1 MSEVVAEELNQGL
14 IRPELLQVADAVA
27 RDKNIDREI
36 VVHAM
41 EQAIQTASRRKYGQ
55 ELEIRAEIDR
65 VTGEIRLARIR
76 QVVEDVE
83 DDATEINVEK
93 AIEIDPTLAVGG
105 ELAEPLPP
113 IDLGRVAAQAAKQV
127 IVQRVREAERAR
139 DVCSVPAATAARAA
153 AAERAAL
160 GACAERSAGSEAGC
174 EARARHDHRDGDPG
188 AQRLLTSAAQHSCSP
203 ALLGNSTFRETTLS
217 LAPFSVAA
225 LPLPRPS
232 FPASSFPLPRFV
244 VVLSR
249 SVCLRQP
256 TSLCQRLSLCARS
269 AARYLATLAT

>member
-1 MSEVVAEELNQGL
+1 MGGAALRRRLGPMCCRTGRCWRMA
-14 IRPELLQVADAVA
+14 RPRAHTQPA
-27 RDKNIDREI
+27 RW
-36 VVHAM
+36 
-41 EQAIQTASRRKYGQ
+41 
-55 ELEIRAEIDR
+55 L
-65 VTGEIRLARIR
+65 
-76 QVVEDVE
+76 
-83 DDATEINVEK
+83 
-93 AIEIDPTLAVGG
+93 
-105 ELAEPLPP
+105 
-113 IDLGRVAAQAAKQV
+113 
-127 IVQRVREAERAR
+127 RVREAERAR

-232 FPASSFPLPRFV
+232 FLASSFPLPS
-244 VVLSR
+244 LS
-249 SVCLRQP
+249 LAL
-256 TSLCQRLSLCARS
+256 SLFSPVPFPCDSQRLSVNVSRS
-269 AARYLATLAT
+269 AQDLQRGTRNARYLNQTSRRRFPRLALWTRLRSCGFWAEYMVSSL

>member
-1 MSEVVAEELNQGL
+1 MGGAALRRRLGPMCCRTGRCWRMA
-14 IRPELLQVADAVA
+14 RPRAHTQPA
-27 RDKNIDREI
+27 RW
-36 VVHAM
+36 
-41 EQAIQTASRRKYGQ
+41 
-55 ELEIRAEIDR
+55 L
-65 VTGEIRLARIR
+65 
-76 QVVEDVE
+76 
-83 DDATEINVEK
+83 
-93 AIEIDPTLAVGG
+93 
-105 ELAEPLPP
+105 
-113 IDLGRVAAQAAKQV
+113 
-127 IVQRVREAERAR
+127 RVREAERAR

-232 FPASSFPLPRFV
+232 FLASSFPLPRFV

-249 SVCLRQP
+249 SVSLRQP
-256 TSLCQRLSLCARS
+256 TSLCQRLSLCADLQRGTRN
-269 AARYLATLAT
+269 ARYLNQTSRRRFPRLALWTRLRSCGFWAEYMVSSLA